1 MIKIINKNTLN
12 KIYKVIKKYDEIVIA
27 RHVGPDPDAV
37 ASQIALRDSILL
49 TFPEKKVYAVGLGV
63 SKFRT
68 YGNLNHPN
76 YEELNKPL
84 LIVLDVPNMN
94 RIDGIENL
102 KYDAILKIDHHPK
115 EDIVAIVEWIDEKKS
130 STCQMV
136 AELLLNTKLKINEKI
151 AENLFLGIVSD
162 SERFSLKNTTYETFD
177 TVKELIKVSKIDF
190 TSLYDIL
197 YTRPFN
203 EHKFIAF
210 ITNNIVIDENK
221 MGYIKISDKDLK
233 EYNVDLATPS
243 NLINSYNFIDELLVW
258 TFITEDIKN
267 KQYKISIR
275 SRGPIINKIA
285 NNYNG
290 GGHKFACGARLNT
303 MEEVDNLIK
312 DLSEACLNYENNKLQ
327 EKEE

>member
-1 MIKIINKNTLN
+1 MIKIINKNILN
-12 KIYKVIKKYDEIVIA
+12 KIYKTIKKYDEIVIA

-37 ASQIALRDSILL
+37 ASQLALRDSISL
-49 TFPEKKVYAVGLGV
+49 TFPNKKVYAVGLSV
-63 SKFRT
+63 SKFKV
-68 YGNLNHPN
+68 YGTLNHTD
-76 YEELNKPL
+76 YSTLNKPL

-102 KYDAILKIDHHPK
+102 DYDCILKIDHHPK
-115 EDIVAIVEWIDEKKS
+115 EDIDAIVEWIDEKKS

-136 AELLLNTKLKINEKI
+136 SELILNTKLKLNKKI

-162 SERFSLKNTTYETFD
+162 SERFSLKNTTFETFD
-177 TVKELIKVSKIDF
+177 TVKKIIEESEIDF

-197 YTRPFN
+197 YTRPFI

-210 ITNNIVIDENK
+210 ITNNLVIDENK
-221 MGYIKISDKDLK
+221 MGYIKISDQDLK
-233 EYNVDLATPS
+233 DYNVDIATPS
-243 NLINSYNFIDELLVW
+243 NLINGYNFIDELLIW
-258 TFITEDIKN
+258 IFITEDIKN

-275 SRGPIINKIA
+275 SRGPVINKIA

-312 DLSEACLNYENNKLQ
+312 DLSNACLEYENSKLQ